1 MISMRSALLTSRL
14 ACRSWRRW
22 IDKTD
27 LVKAM
32 SEFVTGPAGDYMYRL
47 DSGARL
53 PQICRR
59 FCSRSSEAAI
69 RSFDIEFF
77 GPDFGLY
84 ITVHVCV
91 VF

>member
-1 MISMRSALLTSRL
+1 MRSALLTSRL

-47 DSGARL
+47 DFGGNIFLTLGHAL
-53 PQICRR
+53 LGVGL
-59 FCSRSSEAAI
+59 RSQLC
-69 RSFDIEFF
+69 F
-77 GPDFGLY
+77 GD
-84 ITVHVCV
+84 
-91 VF
+91 